1 MKQPLRFGILT
12 LQLLSWPTL
21 VEHWKEVEALGYD
34 SLWVAD
40 HFATSSI
47 PGETWFDGW
56 TLLPAMATLTS
67 KIRIG
72 TLVTNIIY
80 RHPAVI
86 ARQALTVDH
95 ISGGR
100 LELGIG
106 ATSARDRAHRM
117 IGIKNWP
124 TAERADRFRET
135 VEIVDLMLRQETTSY
150 AGRYYRIKEAQ
161 MGPSA
166 IQKPRPPLTI
176 AAHGSATLKIAAQ
189 FADSWNSYGG
199 FNISPKETIA
209 ITRQRNEMLDENCA
223 KIGRDPGEILRSFLV
238 GLTADTPCASLGA
251 FHDFVGRMQEIGIDE
266 FIFYY
271 DYQDLNP
278 GEGMDRDML
287 ERVAT
292 EVIPAIKARM
302 GS

>member
-1 MKQPLRFGILT
+1 MKQALKFGILT
-12 LQLLSWPTL
+12 LQLLNWPTL

-56 TLLPAMATLTS
+56 SLLPALATLTS

-106 ATSARDRAHRM
+106 ATSARDRSHRM
-117 IGIKNWP
+117 IGIKNWSK
-124 TAERADRFRET
+124 TERVDRFRET

-150 AGRYYRIKEAQ
+150 AGRYYEVKEAQ
-161 MGPSA
+161 MGPAA

-176 AAHGSATLKIAAQ
+176 AAHGPATLKIAAQ
-189 FADSWNSYGG
+189 YADNWNSYGG
-199 FNISPKETIA
+199 FDISPKETLQV
-209 ITRQRNEMLDENCA
+209 TRQRNELLDEFCV
-223 KIGRDPGEILRSFLV
+223 KIGRDPQAIRRSFLA
-238 GLTADTPCASLGA
+238 GLTADQPLASLEA
-251 FHDFVGRMQEIGIDE
+251 FYDFVGRYQEIGINE

-271 DYQDLNP
+271 DYQDLGP
-278 GEGMDRDML
+278 GQGMDRAML
-287 ERVAT
+287 EKVAT
-292 EVIPAIKARM
+292 EVIPEIKARM
-302 GS
+302 GG